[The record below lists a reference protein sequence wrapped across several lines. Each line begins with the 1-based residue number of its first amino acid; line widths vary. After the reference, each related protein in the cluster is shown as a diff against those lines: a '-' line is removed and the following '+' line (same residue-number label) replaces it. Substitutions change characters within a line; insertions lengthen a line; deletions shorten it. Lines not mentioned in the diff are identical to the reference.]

1 MMTVPFFCP
10 ESVLLP
16 RNQNLRSIYVM
27 LVAVAMFSLMDTA
40 MKLLSAHYP
49 AMQVTALRALSS
61 LPPQQLRHA
70 QRHQRIHS
78 TADGIMPC
86 GITCAF
92 PVRVQTVPVQMVGLA
107 WASST

>member
-27 LVAVAMFSLMDTA
+27 LIAVAMFSLMDTA

-61 LPPQQLRHA
+61 LPLVCLYLLYR
-70 QRHQRIHS
+70 
-78 TADGIMPC
+78 G
-86 GITCAF
+86 AF
-92 PVRVQTVPVQMVGLA
+92 KNVL
-107 WASST
+107 